1 MKFTTTLVGGDQ
13 RNVLGMIVPPEVV
26 AALGAG
32 KRPPVKVTINGY
44 AYRST
49 VAVMGGDFMI
59 GVAAE
64 HRGPAGGV
72 AAGDVVE
79 VTLELDAGLRE
90 VAVPQDFAAALD
102 AAGVLGRFGAMAYSH
117 RKEHVR
123 AIDEAKTAETR
134 ARRIAKAIEKISGG

>member
-1 MKFTTTLVGGDQ
+1 MKFTTTLVGGDT

-44 AYRST
+44 TYRST

-59 GVAAE
+59 GIAAE
-64 HRGPAGGV
+64 HRAPAGGL
-72 AAGDVVE
+72 AAGDAVE
-79 VTLELDAGLRE
+79 VTLELDAGPRE
-90 VAVPQDFAAALD
+90 VALPEDLAAALE
-102 AAGVLGRFGAMAYSH
+102 AAGLRGRFDALAYSH

-134 ARRIAKAIEKISGG
+134 ARRIAKAVTTILGR